1 MGLVDLALVVTT
13 GGDPDN
19 PQAPGLLILDQA
31 WDVESATPGVERW
44 LDELPDGDSQRAGR
58 LPAAILA
65 VAGQA
70 LRTSEQPASPGD
82 VALSR
87 VLTRSGHWIVL
98 HGASLVTD
106 GRRRLAVILEPAH
119 PARIAP
125 LLMAA
130 YTLSEREQQ
139 VTRLVLQGDTT
150 AQMAQRLFLSPH
162 TVQEHLK
169 SICEKTGVPSRRD
182 LVGKVFFSHYEP
194 RLRTMSTARSRDG
207 RCVAA
212 QWPLMARRN
221 KPSYGE
227 VRASLNLRQRRA
239 SRFRADGCSE
249 ITGDCRC
256 HQGSWGG
263 PDWRP
268 ALSRPDTHMR
278 PS

>member
-106 GRRRLAVILEPAH
+106 GRRRVAVILEPAH

-125 LLMAA
+125 LLWPPIRSANASSRSRGWYSRATRPPRWHSVSSCPRTPYRSTSRASARRRA
-130 YTLSEREQQ
+130 YPAGATSWARC
-139 VTRLVLQGDTT
+139 
-150 AQMAQRLFLSPH
+150 S
-162 TVQEHLK
+162 
-169 SICEKTGVPSRRD
+169 
-182 LVGKVFFSHYEP
+182 SH
-194 RLRTMSTARSRDG
+194 TMSPG
-207 RCVAA
+207 FG
-212 QWPLMARRN
+212 Q
-221 KPSYGE
+221 
-227 VRASLNLRQRRA
+227 
-239 SRFRADGCSE
+239 
-249 ITGDCRC
+249 
-256 HQGSWGG
+256 
-263 PDWRP
+263 
-268 ALSRPDTHMR
+268 
-278 PS
+278 